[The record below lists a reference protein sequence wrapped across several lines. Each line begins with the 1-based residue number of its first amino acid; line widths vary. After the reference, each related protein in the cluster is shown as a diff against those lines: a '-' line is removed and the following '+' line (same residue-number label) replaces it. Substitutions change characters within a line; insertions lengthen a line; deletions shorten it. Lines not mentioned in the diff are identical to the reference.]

1 MQLSLNA
8 CHHCYKYLFETMGK
22 AEEEKSLNITKLEIF
37 IKARKV
43 EVEELIDFAVKDNLR
58 DKLIDICE
66 KLNI

>member
-1 MQLSLNA
+1 MLVI
-8 CHHCYKYLFETMGK
+8 HCYKHLFETLGK
-22 AEEEKSLNITKLEIF
+22 VEEEKSLNITKLEIF

-58 DKLIDICE
+58 DKLMDICE